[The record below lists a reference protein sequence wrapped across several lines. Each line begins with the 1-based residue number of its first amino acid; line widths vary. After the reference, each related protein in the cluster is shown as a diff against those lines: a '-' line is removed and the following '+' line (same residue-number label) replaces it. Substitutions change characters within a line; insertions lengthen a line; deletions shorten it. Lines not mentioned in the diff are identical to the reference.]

1 MKICKHKQNMHNDNL
16 CVCLCVCVFLYMFVC
31 VFLYVFVCVCICVSE
46 CVGVCVCCI
55 EHFYQFT
62 PISMLCVKF
71 EIFCTITPFCQHI
84 YEYYHTK
91 IHCHNSFET
100 RRESRFESLKVLSYD
115 FFGGRWS
122 SAGSLLFAL
131 LQGSFLLSPALR
143 ISCLL
148 WLWSPR
154 LTGPLGEFNFT

>member
-1 MKICKHKQNMHNDNL
+1 MVMVMLPKYFNL
-16 CVCLCVCVFLYMFVC
+16 QILSLSDDEQW
-31 VFLYVFVCVCICVSE
+31 YVFVCVY
-46 CVGVCVCCI
+46 VCVCGCCI

-91 IHCHNSFET
+91 IHCHNSFGT

-122 SAGSLLFAL
+122 SAGSRLFAPL
-131 LQGSFLLSPALR
+131 IGCFLLGSAALR
-143 ISCLL
+143 SSRLL
-148 WLWSPR
+148 WLWSSR
-154 LTGPLGEFNFT
+154 LTGPLGEFHFTSWITGSAENRREDR